1 MWIKEIKHTERPR
14 EKARSKGITNLTDSE
29 LIALLLRTG
38 SSQDSALE
46 VAQRLTAKHTLYK
59 LSRMTI
65 YEYLRMTG
73 IGMAKATSIVAAF
86 ELGRRIKH
94 DIRQQITTP
103 NDVYGV
109 VFPMIAESDQEQ
121 FVGVF
126 LDTQH
131 QLIEAVVL
139 FKGTL
144 NASVVHPREILKP
157 AIGVSAA
164 SVIVAHNHPSGDVT
178 PSPADIEMTKQLHE
192 AAKVMNIPLLDH
204 VIVSRSGFLSLHEIG
219 IL

>member
-1 MWIKEIKHTERPR
+1 MWIKEIKHNERPR
-14 EKARSKGITNLTDSE
+14 EKARSKGITSLSDSE

-73 IGMAKATSIVAAF
+73 IGMAKATSLVAAF

-94 DIRQQITTP
+94 DVRPQITTP
-103 NDVYGV
+103 NDVYSIV
-109 VFPMIAESDQEQ
+109 YPLIAESDQEH

-131 QLIEAVVL
+131 QLIEAMVL

>member
-1 MWIKEIKHTERPR
+1 MWIKEIKHNERPR
-14 EKARSKGITNLTDSE
+14 EKARSKGITSLTDSE
-29 LIALLLRTG
+29 LMALLLRTG
-38 SSQDSALE
+38 SSKDSAIE
-46 VAQRLTAKHTLYK
+46 VAQRLTAQHTLSK

-65 YEYLRMTG
+65 HDYLRMTG
-73 IGMAKATSIVAAF
+73 IGMAKATSLVAAF

-94 DIRQQITTP
+94 DIRPQITTP
-103 NDVYGV
+103 NDVYSIV
-109 VFPMIAESDQEQ
+109 YPMIAESDQEQ

-131 QLIEAVVL
+131 QLIEVMVL

-164 SVIVAHNHPSGDVT
+164 SIIVAHNHPSGDVT

-192 AAKVMNIPLLDH
+192 AAKVMHIPLLDH
-204 VIVSRSGFLSLHEIG
+204 VIVSRSGFLSMHEIG

>member
-1 MWIKEIKHTERPR
+1 MWIKEIKHNERSR
-14 EKARSKGITNLTDSE
+14 EKARSKGITTLSDSE

-73 IGMAKATSIVAAF
+73 IGMAKATSLVAAF

-94 DIRQQITTP
+94 DVRPQITTP
-103 NDVYGV
+103 NDVYSILY
-109 VFPMIAESDQEQ
+109 PLIAESDQEQ

-131 QLIEAVVL
+131 QLIEAMVL

-178 PSPADIEMTKQLHE
+178 PSPVDIEMTKQLHE

-204 VIVSRSGFLSLHEIG
+204 VIVSRSGFISLHEIG

>member
-14 EKARSKGITNLTDSE
+14 EKARSKGITSLSDSE

-46 VAQRLTAKHTLYK
+46 VAQRLTAKHSLYK

-73 IGMAKATSIVAAF
+73 IGMAKATSLVAAF

-94 DIRQQITTP
+94 DVRPQVTTP
-103 NDVYGV
+103 KDVYSIV
-109 VFPMIAESDQEQ
+109 YPMIAESEQEQ

-131 QLIEAVVL
+131 QLIEAMVL

-178 PSPADIEMTKQLHE
+178 PSPADIEMTKQLHD